1 MNKWFLFFS
10 SCGNV
15 YSSLGIHHWHHGHWW
30 PLLHGATYA
39 LLVYGPGPAMG
50 WHFREPFF
58 LCTHVSL
65 CTLAA
70 HRKKRNVCSLPR
82 NAYSPHCSL
91 SHPIDQVSMVFLVLQ
106 SVTTTISVFKVCVCL
121 LAAVGVHIVRY
132 LVRHVSMMRARS
144 RRIVRLLLHPC
155 VVCCAH
161 VDEKY
166 PLVCRGCN
174 KPSQHTEPRRS
185 VLFLQ
190 LDILVTGIITCIIE

>member
-1 MNKWFLFFS
+1 MVPFFY

-15 YSSLGIHHWHHGHWW
+15 YSSLGTGDHFYIWGNVC
-30 PLLHGATYA
+30 G
-39 LLVYGPGPAMG
+39 LLVHGPGPAMG

-91 SHPIDQVSMVFLVLQ
+91 SHPIDKVSMVFLVLQ
-106 SVTTTISVFKVCVCL
+106 SVTTTISVFKVCVF
-121 LAAVGVHIVRY
+121 VGCCGYIVRY
-132 LVRHVSMMRARS
+132 LVCHVSMMRARF
-144 RRIVRLLLHPC
+144 RRIVRLL
-155 VVCCAH
+155 CCMCAALIH
-161 VDEKY
+161 STHEKY

>member
-1 MNKWFLFFS
+1 MVPFFS

-15 YSSLGIHHWHHGHWW
+15 YSSLGTGDHFYIWGNVC
-30 PLLHGATYA
+30 G
-39 LLVYGPGPAMG
+39 LLVHGPGPAMG

-82 NAYSPHCSL
+82 NAYSPYCSL
-91 SHPIDQVSMVFLVLQ
+91 SHPIDKVSMVFLVLQ
-106 SVTTTISVFKVCVCL
+106 SVTTTISVFKVCVF
-121 LAAVGVHIVRY
+121 VGCCGYIVRY
-132 LVRHVSMMRARS
+132 LVCHVSMMRARS

-161 VDEKY
+161 
-166 PLVCRGCN
+166 PL
-174 KPSQHTEPRRS
+174 HT
-185 VLFLQ
+185 L
-190 LDILVTGIITCIIE
+190 

>member
-1 MNKWFLFFS
+1 
-10 SCGNV
+10 
-15 YSSLGIHHWHHGHWW
+15 
-30 PLLHGATYA
+30 
-39 LLVYGPGPAMG
+39 MG

-65 CTLAA
+65 LAA

-82 NAYSPHCSL
+82 NAYSPYCSL
-91 SHPIDQVSMVFLVLQ
+91 SHPIDKVSMVFLVLQ
-106 SVTTTISVFKVCVCL
+106 SVTTTISVFKVCVF
-121 LAAVGVHIVRY
+121 VGCCGYIVRY
-132 LVRHVSMMRARS
+132 LVCHVSMMRARS

-161 VDEKY
+161 VDKKY